1 MPQSRKAAAPNTKK
15 SSSTK
20 AKKSSSTKAK
30 KTRSTKAGSVAVKK
44 AKAAFSLREG
54 LVPGSK
60 GADVSNMQEYLKKFG
75 YLEADKPATAA
86 FAKQRDIGV
95 ESAAKGTFDDA
106 TERALK
112 KFQAYY
118 GLSVTGQLD
127 DDTLHLATTPRCGN
141 PDNPNRHFQLTAAP
155 GLAEFVAQ
163 GNRWNK
169 SNVTYSFSN
178 FTGDLTQQTIIA
190 NIRRAFQA
198 WSAVCFLTFTE
209 VSGSSDMEIRFVTG
223 DHGDGSPFDG
233 AGNVLA
239 HGFFPPPNGGAIA
252 GDLHFDD
259 AETWTTNN
267 PPTGI
272 DFLSVAIHEIGHTL
286 GLNHSADANAIM
298 FAFYSGIKQ
307 NLATDDING
316 IRSIYGNQ
324 SNKSILSDTSIT
336 SPAFCTFRDRGF
348 IGWAGTDSQHRLNV
362 MVTET
367 LRVWFGKVTLSDTS
381 ESGPSLCVF
390 NNRLFI
396 AWRGVGN
403 NRLNVMSST
412 DGVSWTNKVT
422 LNETTFH
429 RPALAVFNN
438 RLVLGWTGTDSAR
451 RLNIIQSGNGTTW
464 TSKQTLNDTS
474 INGPDLCTLGASLLL
489 CWTGTD
495 AGRRLNVMAFNGT
508 SWFNKVTLNE
518 NSNVGPSIDNVGGNV
533 ILGWTGTDSQNRL
546 NTIRST
552 NGTNF
557 FGKATHNDTSSF
569 GPTVSALQSAPVIAW
584 TGKDNAQSLNVMRI

>member
-1 MPQSRKAAAPNTKK
+1 MPKSRKAAP
-15 SSSTK
+15 
-20 AKKSSSTKAK
+20 KAK
-30 KTRSTKAGSVAVKK
+30 KTRSTKKKSQPVKK
-44 AKAAFSLREG
+44 AKPAFSLREG
-54 LVPGSK
+54 LAVGST
-60 GADVSNMQEYLKKFG
+60 GTDVSKMQEYLKKFG
-75 YLEADKPATAA
+75 YLEADQPATAA
-86 FAKQRDIGV
+86 FAKQRDIGI
-95 ESAAKGTFDDA
+95 ERAATGTFDDA

-118 GLSVTGQLD
+118 GLPVTGQLD
-127 DDTLHLATTPRCGN
+127 DDTVHLATLPRCGN
-141 PDNPNRHFQLTAAP
+141 PDNPNRHFQIMAAP
-155 GLAEFVAQ
+155 ELAEFVAQ

-169 SNVTYSFSN
+169 SNVTYSFAN
-178 FTGDLTQQTIIA
+178 FTGDLTQQVIIA
-190 NIRRAFQA
+190 NIRRAFEA

-209 VSGSSDMEIRFVTG
+209 VSGTG
-223 DHGDGSPFDG
+223 DMVIGFFTGNHGDGSSFDG
-233 AGNVLA
+233 PGSVLA

-286 GLNHSADANAIM
+286 GLNHSADVNAIM

-316 IRSIYGNQ
+316 IRSIYGSQ
-324 SNKSILSDTSIT
+324 STKSILSDTSIT
-336 SPAFCTFRDRGF
+336 SPSFCTFNNRGY
-348 IGWAGTDSQHRLNV
+348 IAWAGTDAQHRLNV
-362 MVTET
+362 MATDT
-367 LRVWFGKVTLSDTS
+367 LRVWYGKVTLGDTS
-381 ESGPSLCVF
+381 ESGPALAVF
-390 NNRLFI
+390 NNRLYI

-412 DGVSWTNKVT
+412 DGVTWANKVT

-464 TSKQTLNDTS
+464 TAKQTLGDTS
-474 INGPDLCTLGASLLL
+474 VNGPDLCALGGSLLI

-495 AGRRLNVMAFNGT
+495 AGRRLNVMAFNGAT
-508 SWFNKVTLNE
+508 WFNKVTLSE
-518 NSNVGPSIDNVGGNV
+518 NSFVGPSIDNVGGNI
-533 ILGWTGTDSQNRL
+533 ILGWTGTDAQNRL
-546 NTIRST
+546 NTLRSA
-552 NGTNF
+552 NGVNF
-557 FGKATHNDTSSF
+557 FGKTTYGDTSSF
-569 GPTVSALQSAPVIAW
+569 GPTVSAMQSAPIIAW
-584 TGKDNAQSLNVMRI
+584 TGKDNARSLNVMKI

>member
-1 MPQSRKAAAPNTKK
+1 MPKSRKVAPQ
-15 SSSTK
+15 
-20 AKKSSSTKAK
+20 AKKSKST
-30 KTRSTKAGSVAVKK
+30 KTRSQPARNGKP
-44 AKAAFSLREG
+44 AKNGKPAFSLREG
-54 LVPGSK
+54 LTLGSK
-60 GADVSNMQEYLKKFG
+60 GADVSKMQGYLKKFG

-95 ESAAKGTFDDA
+95 ESAAIGTFDDA

-127 DDTLHLATTPRCGN
+127 SDTLHLATLPRCGN
-141 PDNPNRHFQLTAAP
+141 PDTPNRHFQIMAAP

-169 SNVTYSFSN
+169 SNVTYGFSN
-178 FTGDLTQQTIIA
+178 FTGDLTQQIIID
-190 NIRRAFQA
+190 NIRRAFQS

-209 VSGSSDMEIRFVTG
+209 VTG
-223 DHGDGSPFDG
+223 TPDIVIAFLTGNHNDGSPFDG
-233 AGNVLA
+233 PGNVLA
-239 HGFFPPPNGGAIA
+239 HGFYPPPNGGAIA

-272 DFLSVAIHEIGHTL
+272 DFFSVAIHEIGHTL
-286 GLNHSADANAIM
+286 GLDHSADANAIM

-324 SNKSILSDTSIT
+324 SNKSVLSDTSIT
-336 SPAFCTFRDRGF
+336 SPSFCTFNNRGY
-348 IGWAGTDSQHRLNV
+348 IAWAGTDPQHRLNV
-362 MVTET
+362 MATDN
-367 LRVWFGKVTLSDTS
+367 LRVWYGKVTMGDTS
-381 ESGPSLCVF
+381 ESGPALAVF
-390 NNRLFI
+390 NNRLYI

-403 NRLNVMSST
+403 NQLNVMSSAN
-412 DGVSWTNKVT
+412 GVNWTNKVT
-422 LNETTFH
+422 LGETTFH

-438 RLVLGWTGTDSAR
+438 KLVLGWTGTDSAR

-464 TSKQTLNDTS
+464 TGKLTLGDTS
-474 INGPDLCTLGASLLL
+474 INGPDLCSLGSSLLI

-508 SWFNKVTLNE
+508 TWFNKVTLGE
-518 NSNVGPSIDNVGGNV
+518 NSFVGPTIDNVGGNV
-533 ILGWTGTDSQNRL
+533 VLGWTGTDAQNRL
-546 NTIRST
+546 NTLRST
-552 NGTNF
+552 NGVNF
-557 FGKATHNDTSSF
+557 FGKTTYGDTSSF
-569 GPTVSALQSAPVIAW
+569 GPTVAAMQTSPVIAW

>member
-1 MPQSRKAAAPNTKK
+1 MPKARKVAP
-15 SSSTK
+15 
-20 AKKSSSTKAK
+20 KAK
-30 KTRSTKAGSVAVKK
+30 KTRSTKPRSKPVQK
-44 AKAAFSLREG
+44 AKAAFSLVEG
-54 LVPGSK
+54 LALGSK
-60 GADVSNMQEYLKKFG
+60 GADVSKMQEYLKKFG
-75 YLEADKPATAA
+75 YLEADQPATAA
-86 FAKQRDIGV
+86 FAKQRDIGL

-112 KFQAYY
+112 NFQAYY

-127 DDTLHLATTPRCGN
+127 DDTRHLAIMPRCGN
-141 PDNPNRHFQLTAAP
+141 PDNPNKHFKMAAAP
-155 GLAEFVAQ
+155 GVAEFVAQ

-169 SNVTYSFSN
+169 SNVTYNFSN
-178 FTGDLTQQTIIA
+178 FTGDLTQQVIIA

-209 VSGSSDMEIRFVTG
+209 VSGTGDIAIAFVTG
-223 DHGDGSPFDG
+223 NHGDGAQNAFDG
-233 AGNVLA
+233 PGNVLA
-239 HGFFPPPNGGAIA
+239 HGFYPPPNGGAIA

-267 PPTGI
+267 PPTGF

-286 GLNHSADANAIM
+286 GLDHSADANAIM

-316 IRSIYGNQ
+316 IRSIYGSQ
-324 SNKSILSDTSIT
+324 SVKSILSDTSIT
-336 SPAFCTFRDRGF
+336 SPSFCTFNNRGY
-348 IGWAGTDSQHRLNV
+348 IAWAGTDAQRRLNV
-362 MVTET
+362 MATDN
-367 LRVWFGKVTLSDTS
+367 LRVWYGKVTMGDTS
-381 ESGPSLCVF
+381 ESGPALAVF
-390 NNRLFI
+390 NNRLYI

-403 NRLNVMSST
+403 NRLNVMSSAN
-412 DGVSWTNKVT
+412 GVTWTNKVT

-429 RPALAVFNN
+429 RPALTVFNN

-464 TSKQTLNDTS
+464 TGKLTLNDTS
-474 INGPDLCTLGASLLL
+474 INGPDLCTLGPNLLI

-495 AGRRLNVMAFNGT
+495 AGRRLNVMAFNGST
-508 SWFNKVTLNE
+508 WFNKVTLGE
-518 NSNVGPSIDNVGGNV
+518 NSFVGPSIDNVGGNV
-533 ILGWTGTDSQNRL
+533 VLGWTGTDAQNRL
-546 NTIRST
+546 NILRST

-557 FGKATHNDTSSF
+557 FGKRTFGDTSSF
-569 GPTVSALQSAPVIAW
+569 GPTVSALQSTPVIAW

>member
-1 MPQSRKAAAPNTKK
+1 MPKSRKEAP
-15 SSSTK
+15 
-20 AKKSSSTKAK
+20 KAK
-30 KTRSTKAGSVAVKK
+30 KTRSTKKRAQAVKNGK
-44 AKAAFSLREG
+44 PPFSLTEG
-54 LVPGSK
+54 LALGSK
-60 GADVSNMQEYLKKFG
+60 GADVSKMQEYLKKFG
-75 YLEADKPATAA
+75 YLEADDPATAA

-95 ESAAKGTFDDA
+95 ESAAIGTFDDA

-127 DDTLHLATTPRCGN
+127 SDTLHLATMRRCGN
-141 PDNPNRHFQLTAAP
+141 PDNPNRLFQMTAAP
-155 GLAEFVAQ
+155 GLTEFVAQ

-169 SNVTYSFSN
+169 SNVTYNFSN
-178 FTGDLTQQTIIA
+178 FTGDLTQQIIIA
-190 NIRRAFQA
+190 NMRRAFQS
-198 WSAVCFLTFTE
+198 WSAVCALTFTE
-209 VSGSSDMEIRFVTG
+209 VSGIG
-223 DHGDGSPFDG
+223 DIDIAFRNGNHGDGSSFDG

-239 HGFFPPPNGGAIA
+239 HGFYPPPNGGAIA

-267 PPTGI
+267 PPTGT
-272 DFLSVAIHEIGHTL
+272 DFLSVAIHEVGHTL
-286 GLNHSADANAIM
+286 GLDHSADANAIM

-316 IRSIYGNQ
+316 IRFIYGNQ
-324 SNKSILSDTSIT
+324 TPKSILSDTSIT
-336 SPAFCTFRDRGF
+336 SPSFCTFNNRGYL
-348 IGWAGTDSQHRLNV
+348 GWAGTDAQHRLNV
-362 MVTET
+362 MATDT
-367 LRVWFGKVTLSDTS
+367 LRVWYGKVTLGDTS
-381 ESGPSLCVF
+381 LSGPALAVF

-403 NRLNVMSST
+403 NRLNVMSSA
-412 DGVSWTNKVT
+412 DGITWTNKVT

-429 RPALAVFNN
+429 RPALTVFNN

-451 RLNIIQSGNGTTW
+451 RLNIIQSSNGTTW

-474 INGPDLCTLGASLLL
+474 INGPDLCTLGGNMLI

-495 AGRRLNVMAFNGT
+495 PGRRLNVMAFNGT

-518 NSNVGPSIDNVGGNV
+518 NSFVGPTIDNVGGNL
-533 ILGWTGTDSQNRL
+533 ILGWTGTDAQNRL

-557 FGKATHNDTSSF
+557 FGKTTFGDTSSF
-569 GPTVSALQSAPVIAW
+569 GPTVSALQSTPVIAW

>member
-1 MPQSRKAAAPNTKK
+1 MPKSRKAVP
-15 SSSTK
+15 
-20 AKKSSSTKAK
+20 KAK
-30 KTRSTKAGSVAVKK
+30 KTRSTNGKSKSVKK
-44 AKAAFSLREG
+44 GKPAFSLSESTALG
-54 LVPGSK
+54 FNGGANVSK
-60 GADVSNMQEYLKKFG
+60 LQEYLKRFG
-75 YLEADKPATAA
+75 YLEEDKPATVA

-95 ESAAKGTFDDA
+95 EHAAQGTFDDA

-112 KFQAYY
+112 KFQAFYR
-118 GLSVTGQLD
+118 LPVTGQLD
-127 DDTLHLATTPRCGN
+127 EDTLHLATLPRCGN
-141 PDNPNRHFQLTAAP
+141 PDNPNQYFQITAAP

-178 FTGDLTQQTIIA
+178 FTGDLTQQVIIA

-209 VSGSSDMEIRFVTG
+209 IGGTG
-223 DHGDGSPFDG
+223 DIAIGFLTGNHGDGSPFDG
-233 AGNVLA
+233 PSGVLA

-307 NLATDDING
+307 NLAIDDING
-316 IRSIYGNQ
+316 IRSIYGAQ
-324 SNKSILSDTSIT
+324 SSKSILSDTSIT
-336 SPAFCTFRDRGF
+336 SPAFCTFNNRGYL
-348 IGWAGTDSQHRLNV
+348 GWAGTDPAHRLNV
-362 MVTET
+362 MATDN
-367 LRVWFGKVTLSDTS
+367 LRVWYAKVTMGDTS
-381 ESGPSLCVF
+381 ESGPSLAVF

-403 NRLNVMSST
+403 NKLNVMSSAN
-412 DGVSWTNKVT
+412 GINWGNKVT
-422 LNETTFH
+422 LGETTFN

-451 RLNIIQSGNGTTW
+451 RLNIIQSSNGTTW
-464 TSKQTLNDTS
+464 TGKQTLGDTS
-474 INGPDLCTLGASLLL
+474 INGPGLCTLGASLLL
-489 CWTGTD
+489 SWTGTD
-495 AGRRLNVMAFNGT
+495 PGRCLNVMAFNGAT
-508 SWFNKVTLNE
+508 WFNKVTLGE
-518 NSNVGPSIDNVGGNV
+518 NSFVGPTIANIGGTA
-533 ILGWTGTDSQNRL
+533 ILGWTGTDTQNRL
-546 NTIRST
+546 NILRSI

-557 FGKATHNDTSSF
+557 FGKTTFGDTSSF
-569 GPTVSALQSAPVIAW
+569 GPTVAAMQNNPAIAW
-584 TGKDNAQSLNVMRI
+584 TGKDNAHSLNVMRI

>member
-1 MPQSRKAAAPNTKK
+1 MPTPRKAAAKTKK
-15 SSSTK
+15 T
-20 AKKSSSTKAK
+20 K
-30 KTRSTKAGSVAVKK
+30 KTRSTKSRARAVKQ
-44 AKAAFSLREG
+44 AKQIFSLREG
-54 LVPGSK
+54 LAMGSK
-60 GADVSNMQEYLKKFG
+60 GADVSKMQEYLKKFG
-75 YLEADKPATAA
+75 YLEADKPETAP
-86 FAKQRDIGV
+86 FAKQRDIGI
-95 ESAAKGTFDDA
+95 ERAAKGSFDDA
-106 TERALK
+106 TERALN

-118 GLSVTGQLD
+118 GLTVSGQLD
-127 DDTLHLATTPRCGN
+127 DNTRHLAIMPRCGN
-141 PDNPNRHFQLTAAP
+141 PDNPNRHFQIEAAP
-155 GLAEFVAQ
+155 GLAAFVAQ

-169 SNVTYSFSN
+169 SNVTFGFSN
-178 FTGDLTQQTIIA
+178 FTGDLTQQVIID
-190 NIRRAFQA
+190 NIRRAFQS

-209 VSGSSDMEIRFVTG
+209 VSGTADIAIRFVTG
-223 DHGDGSPFDG
+223 DHGDGSNFDG
-233 AGNVLA
+233 PGNVLA

-267 PPTGI
+267 PPTGF
-272 DFLSVAIHEIGHTL
+272 DFLTVAIHEIGHTL
-286 GLNHSADANAIM
+286 GLDHSADANAIM

-307 NLATDDING
+307 NLAPDDING

-324 SNKSILSDTSIT
+324 STKAILSDTSIT
-336 SPAFCTFRDRGF
+336 SPSFCTFNNRGF
-348 IGWAGTDSQHRLNV
+348 IAWAGTDSQHRLNV
-362 MVTET
+362 MATDT
-367 LRVWFGKVTLSDTS
+367 LRVWFGKVTMGDTS
-381 ESGPSLCVF
+381 ESGPALAVF

-403 NRLNVMSST
+403 NRLNVMSSA
-412 DGVSWTNKVT
+412 DGVNWTNKVT

-429 RPALAVFNN
+429 RPALGVLDN

-474 INGPDLCTLGASLLL
+474 INGPDLCSRGGGLLI

-495 AGRRLNVMAFNGT
+495 SGRRLNVMGFNGT

-518 NSNVGPSIDNVGGNV
+518 NSIAGPTIDNVGGNIV
-533 ILGWTGTDSQNRL
+533 LGWTGTDSQNRL
-546 NTIRST
+546 NTLRST

-557 FGKATHNDTSSF
+557 FGKTTHGDTSSF
-569 GPTVSALQSAPVIAW
+569 GPTVSAMQGAPVIAW